1 MLSIILG
8 MIFLAFIIYIK
19 EGLTALTDEEADEIK
34 NYKSPE
40 EIAEEERLAK
50 LPNQEEVLKMK
61 TELILIN
68 MLEEGGLV

>member
-68 MLEEGGLV
+68 MLEEGGMI